1 VIITFLGTK
10 GGTGTTTMAVNCATT
25 IRRIS
30 NQPTLLVEAK
40 PGPGDL
46 AVFLALRP
54 RHSLLELLD
63 QRGWTHRDRLRRFV
77 CEHDSGLHVL
87 VAGEA
92 FGRPNDG
99 DQDAFDQVL
108 AHVRGMY
115 GYVVIDAGS
124 TLTSSAVTALGTTD
138 MVMLVANPDVPCLRN
153 VRRLSDALR
162 VAGVVPERIRILL
175 NRASDQGV
183 MPVPQLES
191 VLGRAIDFQVGSDYR
206 TVASALNS
214 GVPIAALRPTILQHQ
229 IESLARTV
237 IGPAGVLTAS

>member
-1 VIITFLGTK
+1 
-10 GGTGTTTMAVNCATT
+10 M
-25 IRRIS
+25 
-30 NQPTLLVEAK
+30 
-40 PGPGDL
+40 
-46 AVFLALRP
+46 
-54 RHSLLELLD
+54 
-63 QRGWTHRDRLRRFV
+63 
-77 CEHDSGLHVL
+77 L

-99 DQDAFDQVL
+99 DQDAFEQVL

-115 GYVVIDAGS
+115 GFVVIDAGS
-124 TLTSSAVTALGTTD
+124 TLTSSAVTALGMTD
-138 MVMLVANPDVPCLRN
+138 IVMMVANPDVPCLRN

-206 TVASALNS
+206 TVSTALNT
-214 GVPIAALRPTILQHQ
+214 GVPIGALRPTTLQHQ
-229 IESLARTV
+229 IDALARTL
-237 IGPAGVLTAS
+237 IGPASAAAVF

>member
-1 VIITFLGTK
+1 
-10 GGTGTTTMAVNCATT
+10 MAVNCATT

-54 RHSLLELLD
+54 RFSLLELLD
-63 QRGWTHRDRLRRFV
+63 QRCWTHRDRLRRFV

-153 VRRLSDALR
+153 LQRLSDALKL
-162 VAGVVPERIRILL
+162 AGVAPERVQIVL
-175 NRASDQGV
+175 NRTSENGLLLL
-183 MPVPQLES
+183 PQIEQ
-191 VLGRAIDFQVGSDYR
+191 VLGRAIEFQVTSDYR
-206 TVASALNS
+206 TVAASINT
-214 GVPIAALRPTILQHQ
+214 GVPVNCLKTTELQLQ
-229 IESLARTV
+229 IEAIARALV
-237 IGPAGVLTAS
+237 GPKAVAAAS

>member
-1 VIITFLGTK
+1 MIITFLGTK

-25 IRRIS
+25 IRRLS
-30 NQPTLLVEAK
+30 NRPTLLVEAK

-54 RHSLLELLD
+54 RYTLLELLE
-63 QRGWTHRDRLRRFV
+63 QRGWTQREQLRRFV
-77 CEHDSGLHVL
+77 CEHDSGVDLL
-87 VAGEA
+87 LAGEA

-99 DQDAFDQVL
+99 EQDAFEQVL
-108 AHVRGMY
+108 SHVRGMY
-115 GYVVIDAGS
+115 GYVIIDAGS
-124 TLTSSAVTALGTTD
+124 TLTSSAVTALGATD
-138 MVMLVANPDVPCLRN
+138 MVMMVANPDVPCLRN

-191 VLGRAIDFQVGSDYR
+191 VLGRAIDFQLGSDYR
-206 TVASALNS
+206 TVASALNT
-214 GVPIAALRPTILQHQ
+214 GVPIASLRPTTLQHQ
-229 IESLARTV
+229 IDAMARTL
-237 IGPAGVLTAS
+237 IGPASAGMVS